1 MESIGYEKTLSTNL
15 TVGVDENDGKVRPV
29 TGIPRIPPILRIIGA
44 WCDEERLPPAHR
56 IDLFECG

>member
-29 TGIPRIPPILRIIGA
+29 TDTANPSNL
-44 WCDEERLPPAHR
+44 AHHR
-56 IDLFECG
+56 RMVR